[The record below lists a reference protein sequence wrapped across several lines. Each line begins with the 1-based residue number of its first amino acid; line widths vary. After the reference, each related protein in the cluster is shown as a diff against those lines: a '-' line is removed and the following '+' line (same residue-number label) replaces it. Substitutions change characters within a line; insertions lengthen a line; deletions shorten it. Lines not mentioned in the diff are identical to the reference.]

1 MSVEGTTS
9 LRMVNSLVFDELMA
23 AVLKMVDKLD
33 LSSQFVDQGE
43 EVKERGREGGREGSR
58 GEEVREKGKGRREG
72 ERGSKNIQE
81 AVEIKEEP

>member
-1 MSVEGTTS
+1 MSVEDTTS

-58 GEEVREKGKGRREG
+58 GEEVREKDKGRREG
-72 ERGSKNIQE
+72 
-81 AVEIKEEP
+81 